1 MPCFVAFRSHAE
13 SWALKK
19 AAGPVRFAAFDLDG
33 NGRGCLEGG
42 QSAFPKGSGRHRG
55 LEPRECMCMVD
66 ALARRELGCF
76 RSAKL
81 WPWAQLQGSIILA
94 QPPGSQE
101 QIHVDVLGIAC
112 LLVLDLSWFSCLSD
126 ACSRT
131 WHVDAYSAIFA
142 LSQDQYIPVHASC
155 PASSSAYS
163 SILGVC
169 FLLECQT
176 GLHSQAWAAGATTV
190 PACPSCAAS
199 VFGDRHS

>member
-76 RSAKL
+76 PICEIVALGAAARFNH
-81 WPWAQLQGSIILA
+81 
-94 QPPGSQE
+94 PG
-101 QIHVDVLGIAC
+101 A
-112 LLVLDLSWFSCLSD
+112 
-126 ACSRT
+126 ASR
-131 WHVDAYSAIFA
+131 I
-142 LSQDQYIPVHASC
+142 
-155 PASSSAYS
+155 
-163 SILGVC
+163 
-169 FLLECQT
+169 
-176 GLHSQAWAAGATTV
+176 AGAD
-190 PACPSCAAS
+190 P
-199 VFGDRHS
+199 R

>member
-94 QPPGSQE
+94 QPPGSQ
-101 QIHVDVLGIAC
+101 VLVGPGS
-112 LLVLDLSWFSCLSD
+112 LLVLLPIRCL
-126 ACSRT
+126 
-131 WHVDAYSAIFA
+131 FA
-142 LSQDQYIPVHASC
+142 DMARRCI
-155 PASSSAYS
+155 
-163 SILGVC
+163 
-169 FLLECQT
+169 
-176 GLHSQAWAAGATTV
+176 
-190 PACPSCAAS
+190 
-199 VFGDRHS
+199 